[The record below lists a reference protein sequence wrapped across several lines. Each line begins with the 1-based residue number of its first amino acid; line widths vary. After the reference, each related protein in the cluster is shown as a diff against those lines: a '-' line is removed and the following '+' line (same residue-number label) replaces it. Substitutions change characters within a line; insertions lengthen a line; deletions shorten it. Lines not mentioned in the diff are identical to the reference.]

1 MTDNSSSNQS
11 PQADFNPQKILET
24 FTAQT
29 SEEIQNALL
38 IANQMADATMTQA
51 QQWFDEAMHG
61 TGSVLAS
68 IAENPIIKSGTKLF
82 GANWLLA
89 ILGEVDTQAAQ
100 NNVLKLK
107 QKYPQETAEQL
118 AHRVMIQKSIEAA
131 GVGFATNIIPPI
143 AAALFA
149 IDLAATT
156 KIQAEMIYQIA
167 AVYQLDL
174 TLPARRGEALAIF
187 GLSFG
192 GSSVLKAG
200 LGIIEIIPGV
210 GAVVGASSN
219 AILLYCLGYAA
230 RQFYEA
236 KIQPDID
243 TGISALSI
251 DNPQEEIKKALEQ
264 EQVMDQILAH
274 TILATYPDKSW
285 TDIILELQK
294 ARLNP
299 QSIEKIST
307 HLKDPQPLEALLDKL
322 HPDFAPAL
330 LVQCYRIAES
340 GENTTPQEHQ
350 IINAIVTRFNLDLDE
365 IKMNLNQ
372 SDMKIS

>member
-1 MTDNSSSNQS
+1 MTNPSSSQS
-11 PQADFNPQKILET
+11 SAETDFTPQKLLET
-24 FTAQT
+24 FTAKTAVELQKAI
-29 SEEIQNALL
+29 EA
-38 IANQMADATMTQA
+38 ANQMADATLTQM
-51 QQWFDEAMHG
+51 QQRLEEAMHD
-61 TGSVLAS
+61 TGNVLAA
-68 IAENPIIKSGTKLF
+68 IADNPIIKSGSKLF

-89 ILGEVDTQAAQ
+89 ILGEVDGEAAQ
-100 NNVLKLK
+100 KNVLKLR
-107 QKYPQETAEQL
+107 QKYPKETANQI
-118 AHRVMIQKSIEAA
+118 AHRVMLQKSVEAA

-167 AVYQLDL
+167 AAYELDL
-174 TLPARRGEALAIF
+174 TSPARRGEALAIF

-200 LGIIEIIPGV
+200 LGIIEILPGF
-210 GAVVGASSN
+210 GAIIGASSN
-219 AILLYCLGYAA
+219 AVLLYGLGYAA

-236 KIQPDID
+236 KRQPNLNQLMP
-243 TGISALSI
+243 ALSAS
-251 DNPQEEIKKALEQ
+251 DPQEEIKKVLEQ
-264 EQVMDQILAH
+264 EQIMDQILAH
-274 TILATYPDKSW
+274 AILASYPDKSW

-299 QSIEKIST
+299 QSIDTISA
-307 HLKDPQPLEALLDKL
+307 HLNNPQPLEQLLEKL

-340 GENTTPQEHQ
+340 GENTTAQEHQ
-350 IINAIVTRFNLDLDE
+350 IINAIVQHFDLDLEE
-365 IKMNLNQ
+365 IKNNLNQ
-372 SDMKIS
+372 SEVKIS

>member
-1 MTDNSSSNQS
+1 MIMTNPSSET
-11 PQADFNPQKILET
+11 DFTPQKAFEA
-24 FTAQT
+24 FTTKTAA
-29 SEEIQNALL
+29 ELQNA
-38 IANQMADATMTQA
+38 IEAANQMADATMTQA

-89 ILGEVDTQAAQ
+89 MLGEVDVQAAQ
-100 NNVLKLK
+100 NHVLKLK
-107 QKYPQETAEQL
+107 QKYPQETASEL
-118 AHRVMIQKSIEAA
+118 AHRIMLQKSVEAA

-156 KIQAEMIYQIA
+156 KIQVEMIYQIA
-167 AVYQLDL
+167 AAYELDL
-174 TLPARRGEALAIF
+174 TSPARRGEALAIF

-192 GSSVLKAG
+192 GSSILKAG
-200 LGIIEIIPGV
+200 LGIIEIIPGF
-210 GAVVGASSN
+210 GAIIGASSN
-219 AILLYCLGYAA
+219 AVLLYGLGYAA
-230 RQFYEA
+230 RQFYDA
-236 KIQPDID
+236 KDRQDLKQLMPA
-243 TGISALSI
+243 ISTS
-251 DNPQEEIKKALEQ
+251 NTQEEIKKALEQ
-264 EQVMDQILAH
+264 EQIMDQVLAH
-274 TILATYPDKSW
+274 AILATYPDKSW

-299 QSIEKIST
+299 QSIETIST
-307 HLKDPQPLEALLDKL
+307 HLKDPQPLEQLLEKL

-340 GENTTPQEHQ
+340 GEETTPQEHQ
-350 IINAIVTRFNLDLDE
+350 IINAIIEYFNLDLEE
-365 IKMNLNQ
+365 IKANLN
-372 SDMKIS
+372 SSEVKVY

>member
-1 MTDNSSSNQS
+1 MTNPSSNNTPS
-11 PQADFNPQKILET
+11 ESGFNPQKILET
-24 FTAQT
+24 FTVKTAAELQK
-29 SEEIQNALL
+29 ALEA
-38 IANQMADATMTQA
+38 ANKMADATGNQL
-51 QQWFDEAMHG
+51 QQCLEEATHD
-61 TGSVLAS
+61 TGNILAA

-100 NNVLKLK
+100 KNVLKLK
-107 QKYPQETAEQL
+107 QKYPQETAEQI

-167 AVYQLDL
+167 AAYELDL
-174 TLPARRGEALAIF
+174 TSPARRGEALAIF

-192 GSSVLKAG
+192 GSGILKVG
-200 LGIIEIIPGV
+200 LGIIEIIPGF
-210 GAVVGASSN
+210 GAVIGASSN
-219 AILLYCLGYAA
+219 AILLYGLGYGA
-230 RQFYEA
+230 RQFYQA
-236 KIQPDID
+236 KSQPNLQKS
-243 TGISALSI
+243 ISNLSVSE
-251 DNPQEEIKKALEQ
+251 PQEEIKRVLEQ
-264 EQVMDQILAH
+264 EQIIDQVLAH

-294 ARLNP
+294 AQLNP
-299 QSIEKIST
+299 QSIETISR
-307 HLKDPQPLEALLDKL
+307 HLQHPQPLEQLLDKL

-340 GENTTPQEHQ
+340 GEQTTVQEHK
-350 IINAIVTRFNLDLDE
+350 IIQAIIQHFNLDLED
-365 IKMNLNQ
+365 IKTSLNQ
-372 SDMKIS
+372 SNVNMS